1 MRSFR
6 RTPGTGD
13 ADGRDVRDD
22 GGDLRDVAALA
33 AAIGVVGASFGALA
47 ATAGMPLPMV
57 VGMSLIVFAGG
68 SQFLA
73 VAVVAAGGG
82 AVAAVVG
89 GLLLNLRHLPF
100 GLAMAPVVADRPLG
114 RIVGAHVLIDESVA
128 FARARGTGP
137 RARRAFWA
145 CGVSF
150 FLVWNLGTVVGA
162 LAGAA
167 MPDPATFGV
176 DAAFPAALV
185 ALLLPTLRAADA
197 RRVGLGAA
205 AVALAAT
212 PFLPPGLPVLVGL
225 AGLALAGRA
234 PARTRPGEAS

>member
-6 RTPGTGD
+6 RTPTPQEP
-13 ADGRDVRDD
+13 ADGSRT
-22 GGDLRDVAALA
+22 DLRDVLALA
-33 AAIGVVGASFGALA
+33 AALGVVGASFGALA
-47 ATAGMPLPMV
+47 AAAGIPLPIV
-57 VGMSLIVFAGG
+57 AGMSLIVFAGG

-82 AVAAVVG
+82 ALAAVVG
-89 GLLLNLRHLPF
+89 GLLLNARHVPF

-114 RIVGAHVLIDESVA
+114 RILGAHVLIDEAVA
-128 FARARGTGP
+128 FSRARGTGP

-145 CGVSF
+145 CGISF
-150 FLVWNLGTVVGA
+150 FLLWNVGTLVGA

-167 MPDPATFGV
+167 VPDPNSFGI
-176 DAAFPAALV
+176 DSAFPAALL
-185 ALLLPTLRAADA
+185 ALLLPGLRAADA

-212 PFLPPGLPVLVGL
+212 PFLPPGLPVLAGL
-225 AGLALAGRA
+225 AGLALAGTA
-234 PARTRPGEAS
+234 PATKVSS